1 MRGLAGMKAELG
13 ELAQV
18 WEDRL
23 WGAGGWRA
31 EVETGFGTEAFNQ
44 TKGFKNID
52 IYAWWIR
59 HHCESIPHRF
69 FS

>member
-1 MRGLAGMKAELG
+1 MKAELR

-18 WEDRL
+18 L
-23 WGAGGWRA
+23 GGQAGGGGGEQRWRQ
-31 EVETGFGTEAFNQ
+31 GLRTEAFNQ

>member
-1 MRGLAGMKAELG
+1 MKAELR
-13 ELAQV
+13 ESAQV
-18 WEDRL
+18 WEGRL
-23 WGAGGWRA
+23 ARREAGGGGGQPRWRQ
-31 EVETGFGTEAFNQ
+31 GLRTEAFNQ